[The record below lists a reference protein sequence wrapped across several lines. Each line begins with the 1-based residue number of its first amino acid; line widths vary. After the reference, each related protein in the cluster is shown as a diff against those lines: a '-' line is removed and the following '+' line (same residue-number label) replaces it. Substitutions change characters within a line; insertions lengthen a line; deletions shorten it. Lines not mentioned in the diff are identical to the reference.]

1 MEDLGRFLLA
11 ASRLVANA
19 VLRRRENLGTAV
31 LSSSA
36 SRVDAADQ
44 FSPAVEHR

>member
-19 VLRRRENLGTAV
+19 VLRRHEISGGAV
-31 LSSSA
+31 VSSSA

-44 FSPAVEHR
+44 FAPVVEHG